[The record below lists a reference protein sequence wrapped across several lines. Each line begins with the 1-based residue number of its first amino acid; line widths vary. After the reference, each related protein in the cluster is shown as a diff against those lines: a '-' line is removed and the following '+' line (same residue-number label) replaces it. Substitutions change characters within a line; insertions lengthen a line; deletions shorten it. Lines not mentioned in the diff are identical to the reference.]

1 MENDIKNTLAN
12 IMKACYASGMS
23 YSEATNIINRTFLLS
38 KEDLILCEGVWK
50 GCVNTEE
57 AE

>member
-23 YSEATNIINRTFLLS
+23 YSEATDIIKRTFLLS
-38 KEDLILCEGVWK
+38 REDRIWCEDVWK
-50 GCVNTEE
+50 GCANTGEVE
-57 AE
+57 